1 MKPITFESIRNFL
14 KTKKKNKKDGADTS
28 FKRSDSFKR
37 ISIRKSYLD
46 RGRKRASRQQQ
57 KSATAIVP
65 ATSNN
70 FKESEVKNGIFVGRP
85 LIENKRSHCDDQE
98 SDGFCLKNKSL
109 QEINELCAAD
119 DFDDIIC
126 DTEVQ
131 TLAIDFQGGN
141 STESIYNE
149 LNNDVISNSPIDAID
164 PLGSRNISQI
174 SISLDDTYNSVIDAK
189 PAVISPLSPTKQKL
203 NKIIEDDDDHKSTF
217 SNNSFFLF
225 GDNVYDRADSVNG
238 SSHRNAMSSF
248 DRTNTQRSDDTD
260 KQTAD
265 YRSSFD
271 KRSLKSPV
279 SPSEMPSLV
288 TFKTYCEPTKYLET
302 SFDSIE
308 PHSINHS
315 LESQRSNVSKT
326 SLNCEAL
333 PLIDSQTF
341 RLPKKYKAEKVVIR
355 IPATVPI
362 DDEAIAA
369 PPPYTKQNLGKQV
382 SNDSA
387 LDVDVDEDFENISA
401 NIINEETSDNGKFT
415 FEIYRELQKTR
426 DIKRPAPQRFLPGT
440 SIEIAS
446 SNEDEVNSGYPADEY
461 SFEQHNFR
469 SSDDIET
476 YGHQS
481 LVSFQCSTLDEPF
494 RSLQIDDKTSTNN
507 FYCEEAEPGRAYN
520 NDADIISPHSSIPYP
535 LRIKTNP
542 FTRQKELYSVNLG
555 RIWKQLNLGQE
566 DDMSMEATSM
576 QGNFKLKNES
586 FKSMSSRDSGFS
598 LTLTKPSKSLFR
610 RKSKKN
616 RRKPKLAIS
625 RDGYFKRVM
634 VVQRVSSRRKKKK
647 SAPAKVADAETMF
660 EQNFYETLGRY
671 YRDSRRRQQYA
682 NDEDDVEDER
692 NYYDND
698 LFMRE
703 FEEFCVRRNRSKSAG
718 ILADRYKS
726 KNFDEFLQF
735 NNADNF
741 TQEISDLEAF
751 FEEHLKRLKEYYL
764 QKKKLNEQT
773 INELYNDYDDDDDR
787 HRHRHQQRP
796 QPSRVQAN
804 ITDDPMDEYEDVYA
818 LATNDTLKQKQRYA
832 DAVDNFENT
841 SSIGLEFQFP
851 HPDKRRTATAGSANS
866 RGGDNKKRGKFKT
879 QEVRDFS
886 ADNDH
891 LKYASLEFSNGQ
903 HGDGP
908 PKTTASSVSVPRD
921 SVAYADL
928 QFPAKEFLEFPYGK
942 LKSNENRRMSRRNIK
957 TTFQE
962 TVDAVTPVTNNI
974 SLSSIFPSISDTCQ
988 MCHKLRKNADL
999 AGVES
1004 ASDEFSENEFI
1015 ANSIGC
1021 EMCLNCDKFHSD
1033 CDCSLSMNEKLA
1045 NREHSFNANSKWC
1058 TCVGVDAMVAPIDDC
1073 ALLSSSPNS
1082 CSTQNKRKVKRKKS
1096 KRRLGKNHSTL
1107 RREYTL
1113 SCNTSKFSFFFV
1125 YYLHLSNGKFT

>member
-57 KSATAIVP
+57 KSATAVT
-65 ATSNN
+65 ATSNGPH

-85 LIENKRSHCDDQE
+85 LFENKRSHSDDQE

-119 DFDDIIC
+119 DIDDIIC

-131 TLAIDFQGGN
+131 TIAINFQGGN

-149 LNNDVISNSPIDAID
+149 LNNDVISNSPIDAFQ
-164 PLGSRNISQI
+164 PPASKNISQI
-174 SISLDDTYNSVIDAK
+174 SISLDDTYDSVVDEK
-189 PAVISPLSPTKQKL
+189 PASISSPHSSAKQKL
-203 NKIIEDDDDHKSTF
+203 NKIIENDDDHKSPRT
-217 SNNSFFLF
+217 NNLFFLF
-225 GDNVYDRADSVNG
+225 GENVYDRADSVNG
-238 SSHRNAMSSF
+238 SAHRNRLSSF
-248 DRTNTQRSDDTD
+248 DRSNTQRSDDTG
-260 KQTAD
+260 KRTLD

-271 KRSLKSPV
+271 KRSLQSPV

-308 PHSINHS
+308 PRSINHS

-355 IPATVPI
+355 IPATTST
-362 DDEAIAA
+362 DCSSATEAIAA
-369 PPPYTKQNLGKQV
+369 SPPYAKQNLGKQV

-426 DIKRPAPQRFLPGT
+426 DIKRPAPQRFLAGT

-446 SNEDEVNSGYPADEY
+446 TNIDAENDAGEY
-461 SFEQHNFR
+461 QFDQHNFR

-481 LVSFQCSTLDEPF
+481 LVSFQCSTLEEPF
-494 RSLQIDDKTSTNN
+494 RSLQIDDQSSTNN
-507 FYCEEAEPGRAYN
+507 FYCEEAEPVRAYN
-520 NDADIISPHSSIPYP
+520 NYADIISPHSSIPYP

-542 FTRQKELYSVNLG
+542 FSRQKELYSVNLG

-566 DDMSMEATSM
+566 DDMSLEATSM

-634 VVQRVSSRRKKKK
+634 VVQRVSSRRKKKR
-647 SAPAKVADAETMF
+647 SAPAKMCDTDAMF
-660 EQNFYETLGRY
+660 EQNFYETLGQY
-671 YRDSRRRQQYA
+671 YRDTRRRQQYT
-682 NDEDDVEDER
+682 NDEEDDAEDAR

-718 ILADRYKS
+718 IPSDRYKS
-726 KNFDEFLQF
+726 KNFDEFLKF

-773 INELYNDYDDDDDR
+773 INELYKDYDDDDEQR
-787 HRHRHQQRP
+787 HHHGHTQRL
-796 QPSRVQAN
+796 QPGRVQEG
-804 ITDDPMDEYEDVYA
+804 DPVDEYEDVYS
-818 LATNDTLKQKQRYA
+818 LATNDTLNRKQRYTSA
-832 DAVDNFENT
+832 FDDAVDNFKNA
-841 SSIGLEFQFP
+841 SSVGLEFQFP
-851 HPDKRRTATAGSANS
+851 HPDKRRTATSGSANS
-866 RGGDNKKRGKFKT
+866 RGGGDSKKRGKFKT

-886 ADNDH
+886 AVNDH

-903 HGDGP
+903 VDGQKSIP
-908 PKTTASSVSVPRD
+908 SSISVSRD

-942 LKSNENRRMSRRNIK
+942 LKSNENRRMSRRKISNN
-957 TTFQE
+957 FQE
-962 TVDAVTPVTNNI
+962 TAVLTPAANNI

-988 MCHKLRKNADL
+988 MCHKLRKNPDMV
-999 AGVES
+999 GVES

-1021 EMCLNCDKFHSD
+1021 EMCLNCDKLHSD
-1033 CDCSLSMNEKLA
+1033 CDCSLTMNEKLA
-1045 NREHSFNANSKWC
+1045 NRKHSINANSKWC
-1058 TCVGVDAMVAPIDDC
+1058 TCVSGDSISAPIAGG

-1082 CSTQNKRKVKRKKS
+1082 CFTQNKRKVKRKKS

-1113 SCNTSKFSFFFV
+1113 SYNTSKFVWLIFP
-1125 YYLHLSNGKFT
+1125 FTT